1 MVRKNPVS
9 EINKRVKLFIR
20 EDLPKIAGKMAED
33 EFREN
38 FQRQGFRNNGITP
51 WKDVKRR
58 DSKSS
63 WYGFQYKGERRTSIA
78 IRKNKKTGKYARSKK
93 QRKLNFSLAATER
106 RILVGPGSNLMN
118 SIRVREATS
127 SRVVIGS
134 DLPYS
139 EVHNEGGY
147 IRIFGKKKV
156 KLAKRQFIG
165 ESRELMNEL
174 EEKLLL
180 NIDRIVDSVTDTSDH

>member
-1 MVRKNPVS
+1 MVRKNPIS
-9 EINKRVKLFIR
+9 EINKRVKIFIR

-58 DSKSS
+58 DSKSA

-78 IRKNKKTGKYARSKK
+78 IRKNKRTGKYARSKK

-156 KLAKRQFIG
+156 KLSKRQFIG

-174 EEKLLL
+174 EQKLLL